1 MALGKQIGQFSGK
14 STSVT
19 IGPGPGNALTFQ
31 ANMEGTVS
39 GERGEGTYALTYHA
53 AGELGA
59 KSGTWSWYGIMT
71 LKDGTNMGFR
81 GQGTWDEVSSGKW
94 RYRGTGQ
101 LSDGSTYAYEF
112 EGDWATR
119 TWAGK
124 AFEWS

>member
-1 MALGKQIGQFSGK
+1 MALGKQIAEFSGK

-19 IGPGPGNALTFQ
+19 IGPGPGNVPTFQ
-31 ANMEGTVS
+31 VNMEGTVS
-39 GERGEGTYALTYHA
+39 LEGKEGTYALTYHT

-59 KSGTWSWYGIMT
+59 KSGTWSWYGIIAM
-71 LKDGTNMGFR
+71 KDGTSMGFH
-81 GQGTWDEVSSGKW
+81 GQGTWDEIGAGKW

-101 LSDGSTYAYEF
+101 LSDGRTYGYEF